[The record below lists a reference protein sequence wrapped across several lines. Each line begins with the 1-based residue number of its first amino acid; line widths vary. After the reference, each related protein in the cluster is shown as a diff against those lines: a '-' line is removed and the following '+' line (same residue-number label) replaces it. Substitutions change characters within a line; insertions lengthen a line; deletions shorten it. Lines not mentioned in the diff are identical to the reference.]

1 MYMTHYME
9 LLSTTTNLLIFMALP
24 VVLAETAAITELMIL
39 HAKKANPTVKLI
51 NRLSCFLAAIV
62 FILIDL
68 YMIKEVVMPLTAN
81 SGWYG
86 LIDKIA
92 VFFFI
97 LGGIV
102 MIALGVFSMNIFAN
116 VYGERV
122 HRGIRI
128 GLLSAFL
135 VVSHIAMI
143 AGMADPRLDP
153 EYKARTEVKPIFS
166 QTVKDAS
173 KPSGEFTMHNHNNN

>member
-24 VVLAETAAITELMIL
+24 VVLAETAAITELVLL
-39 HAKKANPTVKLI
+39 HSKKTNSTVKHI
-51 NRLSCFLAAIV
+51 NRISCFLAAIV
-62 FILIDL
+62 FVIIDL
-68 YMIKEVVMPLTAN
+68 YMLREVVMPLTSN

-97 LGGIV
+97 LGGLI
-102 MIALGVFSMNIFAN
+102 MIALGVFSMNAFAGI
-116 VYGERV
+116 YGERF

-143 AGMADPRLDP
+143 AGMADPRIDP
-153 EYKARTEVKPIFS
+153 EYRARTEVKPIFS

-173 KPSGEFTMHNHNNN
+173 RPSVQTYMHNHY

>member
-24 VVLAETAAITELMIL
+24 VVLAETAAITELIL
-39 HAKKANPTVKLI
+39 LHSKKTNPTVKLI
-51 NRLSCFLAAIV
+51 NRISCFLAAIV
-62 FILIDL
+62 FVIIDL
-68 YMIKEVVMPLTAN
+68 YMLREVVMPLTSN

-97 LGGIV
+97 LGGLAMIV
-102 MIALGVFSMNIFAN
+102 LGVFSMNAFARM
-116 VYGERV
+116 YGERV

-143 AGMADPRLDP
+143 AGMADPRIDP
-153 EYKARTEVKPIFS
+153 EYRARTEVKPIFS

-173 KPSGEFTMHNHNNN
+173 RAAGQHQMHNHY